1 MYHLDKILYIRFG
14 FQHPIQT
21 IKIHF
26 TFLVLLPVC
35 DVVKS
40 SAQRAAAA
48 AARPRPDHG
57 RSPWPRALL
66 SCLLPSPHSRAGSPQ
81 PSGSYKIGE

>member
-40 SAQRAAAA
+40 SATADG
-48 AARPRPDHG
+48 AAR
-57 RSPWPRALL
+57 A
-66 SCLLPSPHSRAGSPQ
+66 Q
-81 PSGSYKIGE
+81 

>member
-1 MYHLDKILYIRFG
+1 MYYLDKILYIRFG
-14 FQHPIQT
+14 FPTSNTILTVT

-40 SAQRAAAA
+40 SARGAAAA
-48 AARPRPDHG
+48 AAHG
-57 RSPWPRALL
+57 RSARALL
-66 SCLLPSPHSRAGSPQ
+66 CPVHSRRRGRQ
-81 PSGSYKIGE
+81 PAAIGFL